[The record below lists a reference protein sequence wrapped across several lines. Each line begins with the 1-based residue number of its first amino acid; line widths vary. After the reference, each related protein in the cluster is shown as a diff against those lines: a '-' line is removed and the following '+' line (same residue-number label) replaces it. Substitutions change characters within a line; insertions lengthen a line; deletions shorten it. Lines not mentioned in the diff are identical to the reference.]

1 MLQKHEK
8 AWSWSY
14 WTRVKVKTGI
24 KGSCSD
30 YSGRSKQKPG
40 HEDLALYLVPKV
52 DSSLSYWETESL
64 KSFNQGLWGRL

>member
-30 YSGRSKQKPG
+30 YRGRSKQKPG
-40 HEDLALYLVPKV
+40 HEDLALLFGAQNRLKFI
-52 DSSLSYWETESL
+52 LLGNRITEEL
-64 KSFNQGLWGRL
+64 